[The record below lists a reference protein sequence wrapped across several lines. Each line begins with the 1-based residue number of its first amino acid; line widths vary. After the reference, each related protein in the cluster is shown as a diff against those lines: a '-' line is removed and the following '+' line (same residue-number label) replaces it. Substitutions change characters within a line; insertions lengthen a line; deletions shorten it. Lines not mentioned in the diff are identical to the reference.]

1 MLATSD
7 YGQELQ
13 EDLNAI
19 VGYNEK
25 FNNAIVRHA
34 LDTKNAGIMQNLNP
48 LNATFCDVKKFDL
61 QNPVL
66 GKIATQVKASKFT
79 DEQLTKKILMQDNI
93 AKIKNRLEELKRPI
107 NFNDSDDETRSPGG
121 GGGDDGAPPPLPP
134 TSGRRSADSDAY
146 GPLMRRLEEL
156 RHGLVPPSR
165 EAQQRDLRLAE
176 RKTELERLA
185 DRGVVKKRRSEE
197 GIFRPVLP
205 DMPPPTLIRDDF
217 WPPPPV
223 QPSDKSFIKPEASDT
238 KRPLRDDFPRHLT
251 KIIDSKK
258 NKIEVILKKKK
269 KTDINET
276 NLPEQLS
283 KLFPKLDEVI
293 NKKKDDEKNETKI
306 EF

>member
-1 MLATSD
+1 MKFKIEKNFNRIPYVYSLIRYIYRKIYNRIYNFGIQNKNSFDFVFSNCTARKQNGPISPEFSSSIINIIKNCDDLKKWLLATSD

-93 AKIKNRLEELKRPI
+93 AKIKNRLEELKQPI

-156 RHGLVPPSR
+156 RHGLVPPGR

-176 RKTELERLA
+176 RKTELEGLA

-197 GIFRPVLP
+197 GRFRPVLP
-205 DMPPPTLIRDDF
+205 DTPPPTLIRDDF

-223 QPSDKSFIKPEASDT
+223 QPSD
-238 KRPLRDDFPRHLT
+238 
-251 KIIDSKK
+251 
-258 NKIEVILKKKK
+258 
-269 KTDINET
+269 
-276 NLPEQLS
+276 
-283 KLFPKLDEVI
+283 
-293 NKKKDDEKNETKI
+293 
-306 EF
+306 